1 MARNGPAR
9 EGNAVTYET
18 KIAIEIAGIRRA
30 VPLVFRYHVKT
41 ISGKRTPIHESASM
55 RCGRS
60 RFPGDWV
67 YEAMG
72 VRQLRELDDELLA
85 HWAPENRSNP
95 RAGGKA

>member
-1 MARNGPAR
+1 MARKEPAL

-30 VPLVFRYHVKT
+30 VPLVFRYHVKM
-41 ISGKRTPIHESASM
+41 INGKRTPIHESAFVRS
-55 RCGRS
+55 GRS

-72 VRQLRELDDELLA
+72 DRQLRELDDELLA
-85 HWAPENRSNP
+85 HWTPQNGSSL
-95 RAGGKA
+95 RAEGRA

>member
-1 MARNGPAR
+1 MN
-9 EGNAVTYET
+9 YET
-18 KIAIEIAGIRRA
+18 KIGIEIAGIRRS
-30 VPLVFRYHVKT
+30 VPLVFRYSVKT
-41 ISGKRTPIHESASM
+41 INGKRTPIHESAFV

-85 HWAPENRSNP
+85 HWTPENGSSLQ
-95 RAGGKA
+95 AGGKA